1 MSTIEN
7 ATSQRDPGTAINGL
21 LEQWGAE
28 PVLTNK
34 QIDLKAAELWKSKD
48 QFEREL
54 REDADKTNMK
64 LLQMKMECHDKITAA
79 RE

>member
-1 MSTIEN
+1 
-7 ATSQRDPGTAINGL
+7 
-21 LEQWGAE
+21 
-28 PVLTNK
+28 VLTNK